1 MKTIGSKKLS
11 VLFIC
16 LAVASAAVMSGCKYK
31 SSIIQKATFQVSE
44 NLETVRVSLVF
55 TDKIKSDLAG
65 GFTLKDYGYL
75 FINPF
80 TQAQPFEIGFS
91 LNTSIVNDQDYIS
104 LTPTM
109 VLPNGVPIGIPYG
122 LVEIRSP
129 NPISPKFDIFG
140 YVDVLHAN
148 WVGVAAMFGFLNDEY
163 FPEGLT
169 VSQAF
174 LNDGAG
180 HAGIIASVFGPTLK
194 ADGTLQRAGG
204 IAVFANIRQLI
215 NQGQNYRGKPIDA
228 KPLPKLYI
236 QGPNAA
242 SYEHN
247 GVKLQQL
254 ENNLVR
260 GMNLK

>member
-16 LAVASAAVMSGCKYK
+16 LAIASASILSGCKYK
-31 SSIIQKATFQVSE
+31 SSIVEKATFQVSE
-44 NLETVRVSLVF
+44 NLETVRVSLIF
-55 TDKIKSDLAG
+55 TSKVQSDLAG

-75 FINPF
+75 FINPY
-80 TQAQPFEIGFS
+80 TQAQPFEIGFN

-140 YVDVLHAN
+140 YLDVLHAN
-148 WVGVAAMFGFLNDEY
+148 WVGVAAMFGFLNNEY

-174 LNDGAG
+174 LPSSTGQ
-180 HAGIIASVFGPTLK
+180 AGIIASVYGPTLK
-194 ADGTLQRAGG
+194 PDGTMQRAGG

-215 NQGQNYRGKPIDA
+215 QHSTPGKEVTVKPISTIY
-228 KPLPKLYI
+228 L
-236 QGPNAA
+236 QGPKA
-242 SYEHN
+242 SEYQDN
-247 GVKLQQL
+247 GLKLNELQ
-254 ENNLVR
+254 NNLIK